1 MAPTPGDPTCRN
13 VMDRARRAVAAACVG
28 YVNTFNPHRIVIGGS
43 IAEAE
48 GERLLQPIRDA
59 IASEAFDVV
68 ARHVTVVPA
77 MLGGDVSLA
86 GAQPLVMSRLNQ
98 SSQTSP
104 TVAIGSPG
112 RGSRRYPR
120 MTVRVGIN
128 GFGRI
133 GRQSLKAILER
144 APDVEVVAVNDLVDT
159 SMNALLFKHDSTYGA
174 YEGTVEHTDDALIID
189 GREIKVLQE
198 KDPATLPWGDLGVD
212 LVLESTGLFTDAEKA
227 RAHIQAGARKVIISA
242 PAKGEDITIVLGV
255 NEDKYDPANHHVISN
270 ASCTTNC
277 LAPAAKVVHD
287 TFGIERGL
295 MNTIHS
301 YTNDQRILDV
311 AHKDP
316 RRARAAG
323 QNIIPTTTG
332 AAKALAL
339 VIPDLKGKFDGFSL
353 RVPTPTVSVVDFTAD
368 LARSTTADEVNE
380 AFRAAAAGPM
390 KGILGVSDEPLVSSD
405 FRGDSR
411 SSIIDSESTM
421 VLGGT
426 MVKVIAWY
434 DNEWGYSCRCAD
446 LIAMV
451 ASKLPSTAG
460 TAA

>member
-1 MAPTPGDPTCRN
+1 
-13 VMDRARRAVAAACVG
+13 
-28 YVNTFNPHRIVIGGS
+28 
-43 IAEAE
+43 
-48 GERLLQPIRDA
+48 
-59 IASEAFDVV
+59 
-68 ARHVTVVPA
+68 
-77 MLGGDVSLA
+77 
-86 GAQPLVMSRLNQ
+86 
-98 SSQTSP
+98 
-104 TVAIGSPG
+104 
-112 RGSRRYPR
+112 

-133 GRQSLKAILER
+133 GRQSLKAIIER
-144 APDVEVVAVNDLVDT
+144 GKDVEVVAVNDLVET

-189 GREIKVLQE
+189 GREVKVLKE

-212 LVLESTGLFTDAEKA
+212 IVLESTGIFTDAEKA
-227 RAHIQAGARKVIISA
+227 RAHIQAGAKKVIISA

-255 NEDKYDPANHHVISN
+255 NEDKYDPQNHHVISN

-287 TFGIERGL
+287 AFGIERGL

-316 RRARAAG
+316 RRARSAG

-368 LARSTTADEVNE
+368 VSKATSADEINE
-380 AFRAAAAGPM
+380 AFKAAAEGPM
-390 KGILGVSDEPLVSSD
+390 KGILGVSDEPLVSTD
-405 FRGDSR
+405 FRGDAR
-411 SSIIDSESTM
+411 SSIIDSQSTM

-434 DNEWGYSCRCAD
+434 DNEWGYSSRCAD
-446 LIAMV
+446 LVSLV
-451 ASKLPSTAG
+451 ASKLPSPAG
-460 TAA
+460 SAA

>member
-1 MAPTPGDPTCRN
+1 
-13 VMDRARRAVAAACVG
+13 
-28 YVNTFNPHRIVIGGS
+28 
-43 IAEAE
+43 
-48 GERLLQPIRDA
+48 
-59 IASEAFDVV
+59 
-68 ARHVTVVPA
+68 
-77 MLGGDVSLA
+77 
-86 GAQPLVMSRLNQ
+86 MS
-98 SSQTSP
+98 
-104 TVAIGSPG
+104 
-112 RGSRRYPR
+112 
-120 MTVRVGIN
+120 VRVGIN

-144 APDVEVVAVNDLVDT
+144 APDVEVVAVNDLVET
-159 SMNALLFKHDSTYGA
+159 SLNALLFKHDSTYGA
-174 YEGTVEHTDDALIID
+174 FAGTVEHTDDSLIID
-189 GREIKVLQE
+189 GREIKVLKE
-198 KDPATLPWGDLGVD
+198 KDPAALPWGDLGVEV
-212 LVLESTGLFTDAEKA
+212 VLKSTGIFTTAEKA
-227 RAHIQAGARKVIISA
+227 RAHLDAGARKVVISA

-255 NEDKYDPANHHVISN
+255 NDDRYDPATHHIISN

-287 TFGIERGL
+287 LVGIERGL

-353 RVPTPTVSVVDFTAD
+353 RVPTPTVSVVDFTATVGRETSVEE
-368 LARSTTADEVNE
+368 LNA

-390 KGILGVSDEPLVSSD
+390 AGILGVSDEPLVSTD
-405 FRGDSR
+405 FRGDAR
-411 SSIIDSESTM
+411 SSIIDAASTM

-446 LIAMV
+446 LIAMI
-451 ASKLPSTAG
+451 AAKLPAG
-460 TAA
+460 AVA